1 MVEKLFKGISIYEN
15 CNSGIT
21 EEGNLIVQLN
31 IAMENEEV
39 VSFLKETKITKNC
52 RIIASR
58 EDGSLLEMEVER
70 FLEIN
75 S

>member
-1 MVEKLFKGISIYEN
+1 MMLNCISIYEN

-31 IAMENEEV
+31 IAMRNEEV

-52 RIIASR
+52 RIIAYR